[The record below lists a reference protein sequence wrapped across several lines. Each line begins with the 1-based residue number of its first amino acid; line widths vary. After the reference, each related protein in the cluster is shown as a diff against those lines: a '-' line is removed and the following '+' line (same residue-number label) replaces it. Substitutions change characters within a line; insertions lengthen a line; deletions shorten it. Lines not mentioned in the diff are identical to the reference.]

1 MPSPE
6 AMGDNGPDRVTLPE
20 IAGLSRSRKGEICY
34 TPEQTK
40 TRAPC
45 AVQELPIWWR
55 REKHRDNSN
64 EFPPSIVR
72 LERR

>member
-6 AMGDNGPDRVTLPE
+6 AMGGNGPDRVTLPE

-40 TRAPC
+40 NHGTVCGTGIAHLV
-45 AVQELPIWWR
+45 AQ
-55 REKHRDNSN
+55 REASGQQQRVPAFDR
-64 EFPPSIVR
+64 PA
-72 LERR
+72 